1 MEEKRWQILK
11 EIQSLNILYWKEKK
25 LWDEKMIKKIW
36 TKQRKNE
43 NTDENIKNS
52 MKRIK
57 YEMKRWKN

>member
-11 EIQSLNILYWKEKK
+11 EIQSLNILYWNEKK